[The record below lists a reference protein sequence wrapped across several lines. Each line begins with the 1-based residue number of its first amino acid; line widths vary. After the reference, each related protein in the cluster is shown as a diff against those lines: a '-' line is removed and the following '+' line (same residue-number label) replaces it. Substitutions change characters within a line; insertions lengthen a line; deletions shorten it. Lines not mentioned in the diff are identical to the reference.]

1 VVNESAHSGQSSFL
15 EEIMK
20 KALAF
25 LLPALALALLS
36 SIGLAAEGE
45 VAALGDGN
53 GLAAIGAGLALGLAG
68 VGAGIGLGQ
77 IGAAAAGAVAEKPSM
92 FGQMIVY
99 LALPESIVIF
109 GFLIA
114 NTLAGKV

>member
-1 VVNESAHSGQSSFL
+1 
-15 EEIMK
+15 MK
-20 KALAF
+20 KIVRYALPVIAI
-25 LLPALALALLS
+25 ALLS
-36 SIGLAAEGE
+36 SLGLAAEGAT
-45 VAALGDGN
+45 AALGDGN

>member
-1 VVNESAHSGQSSFL
+1 
-15 EEIMK
+15 MK

-36 SIGLAAEGE
+36 SLGLAAEGE
-45 VAALGDGN
+45 AVAALGDGN